1 MKLKHNKRRN
11 TAFLYEI
18 LVKELTRTTIKN
30 NAKKKQIIVQT
41 IKEFFNKN
49 SVLGKELEIY
59 KTLNETSA
67 LREKDAEKLLFEI
80 KIMYRNTIN
89 PKSIYSAQ
97 SKLISRINKS
107 ISSNTFSN
115 FVPNY
120 KNLASI
126 FQIFNVQASIK
137 SRVLMERQ
145 VIKSMMARKGEPQK
159 QSLPISHTTLKIFSK
174 KFNNSYSELLSEQK
188 ELLSKFVSSFKDN
201 GLELKIFLNEEI
213 TRLKEEINNSLEF
226 EDIKNDPDMALKT
239 KNVLKILEDFKG
251 KYITEDVLSRVLKIQ
266 QLANEIKLDAK

>member
-1 MKLKHNKRRN
+1 MKFKHNKRRN

-30 NAKKKQIIVQT
+30 DAKKKQIIVQT

-89 PKSIYSAQ
+89 PKSVYSAQ
-97 SKLISRINKS
+97 SRLISRINKS

-126 FQIFNVQASIK
+126 FQIFNDQASIK
-137 SRVLMERQ
+137 SRVLMERH
-145 VIKSMMARKGEPQK
+145 VIKSMMIRKGEQK
-159 QSLPISHTTLKIFSK
+159 QNLPISNTTLKIFSK
-174 KFNNSYSELLSEQK
+174 KFNNSYSDLLSEQK
-188 ELLSKFVSSFKDN
+188 ELLSKFVSSFKDS

-213 TRLKEEINNSLEF
+213 TRLKEEINNSLEH
-226 EDIKNDPDMALKT
+226 EDIKNDPDMASKT

-251 KYITEDVLSRVLKIQ
+251 KYITEEVLSRVLKIQ

>member
-1 MKLKHNKRRN
+1 MKFKHNKRRN

-30 NAKKKQIIVQT
+30 DKEKKQIIVQT

-59 KTLNETSA
+59 KTLNETYA

-89 PKSIYSAQ
+89 PKNIYSAQ
-97 SKLISRINKS
+97 SELISRINKN

-120 KNLASI
+120 KSLASI
-126 FQIFNVQASIK
+126 FQIFNDQASIK
-137 SRVLMERQ
+137 SKVLMERQ
-145 VIKSMMARKGEPQK
+145 VIKSMMTRKEEQQK
-159 QSLPISHTTLKIFSK
+159 QNLPISNTTLKIFSK
-174 KFNNSYSELLSEQK
+174 KFNNSYSDLLSEQK

-213 TRLKEEINNSLEF
+213 ARLKEEINNSLGL
-226 EDIKNDPDMALKT
+226 EDIKNDPDMASKT
-239 KNVLKILEDFKG
+239 KNVLEVLEGFKG
-251 KYITEDVLSRVLKIQ
+251 KYITEDVLSRILKIQ

>member
-1 MKLKHNKRRN
+1 MKFKHNKRRN

-18 LVKELTRTTIKN
+18 LVKELTRTAIKN
-30 NAKKKQIIVQT
+30 DKEKKQIIMQT

-49 SVLGKELEIY
+49 SILGKELEIY

-89 PKSIYSAQ
+89 PKNIYSAQ
-97 SKLISRINKS
+97 SELISRINKN
-107 ISSNTFSN
+107 ISSSAFSN

-126 FQIFNVQASIK
+126 FQIFNDQASIK

-145 VIKSMMARKGEPQK
+145 VVKSMMTKKGAQQEQK
-159 QSLPISHTTLKIFSK
+159 LPISNTTLKIFSK
-174 KFNNSYSELLSEQK
+174 KFNNSYGDLLSEQK

-213 TRLKEEINNSLEF
+213 TRLKEEINNSLGF

-239 KNVLKILEDFKG
+239 KNVLKILEGFKG

-266 QLANEIKLDAK
+266 QLVNEIKPDAK

>member
-1 MKLKHNKRRN
+1 MKFKHNKRRN

-18 LVKELTRTTIKN
+18 LVKELTRTAIKN
-30 NAKKKQIIVQT
+30 DKEKKQIIMQT

-49 SVLGKELEIY
+49 SILGKELEIY

-80 KIMYRNTIN
+80 KIMYKNTID
-89 PKSIYSAQ
+89 PKNIYSAQ
-97 SKLISRINKS
+97 SKLISRINKN
-107 ISSNTFSN
+107 ISSSAFSN

-126 FQIFNVQASIK
+126 FQIFNDQASIK

-145 VIKSMMARKGEPQK
+145 VVKSMMTKPGAQQEQK
-159 QSLPISHTTLKIFSK
+159 LPISNTTLKIFSK
-174 KFNNSYSELLSEQK
+174 KFNNSYGDLLSEQK

-213 TRLKEEINNSLEF
+213 TRLKEEINNSLGF

-239 KNVLKILEDFKG
+239 KNVLKILEGFKG

-266 QLANEIKLDAK
+266 QLVNEIKPDAK

>member
-1 MKLKHNKRRN
+1 MKFKHNKRRN

-30 NAKKKQIIVQT
+30 DAKKKQIIVQT

-59 KTLNETSA
+59 KTLNETHA

-89 PKSIYSAQ
+89 PKNIYSAQ
-97 SKLISRINKS
+97 SELISRINKN

-120 KNLASI
+120 KSLASI
-126 FQIFNVQASIK
+126 FQIFNDQASIK
-137 SRVLMERQ
+137 SKVLMERQ
-145 VIKSMMARKGEPQK
+145 VIKSMMTRKEEQQK
-159 QSLPISHTTLKIFSK
+159 QNLPISNTTLKIFSK
-174 KFNNSYSELLSEQK
+174 KFNNSYSDLLSEQK

-213 TRLKEEINNSLEF
+213 ARLKEEINNSLGL
-226 EDIKNDPDMALKT
+226 EDIKNDPDMASKT
-239 KNVLKILEDFKG
+239 KNVLEVLEGFKG
-251 KYITEDVLSRVLKIQ
+251 KYITEDVLSRILKIQ